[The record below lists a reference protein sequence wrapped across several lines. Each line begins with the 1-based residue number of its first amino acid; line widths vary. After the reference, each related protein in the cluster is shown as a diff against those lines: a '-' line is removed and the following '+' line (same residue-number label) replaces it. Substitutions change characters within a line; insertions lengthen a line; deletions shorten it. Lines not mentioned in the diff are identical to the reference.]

1 MPAVKTLYKVVNN
14 AARLL
19 GTRRLEAWSYAGWL
33 RRWMREDPVMGYW
46 KFAAEYLGTGEIP
59 TGADA

>member
-1 MPAVKTLYKVVNN
+1 MKTLYEVVNK

-19 GTRRLEAWSYAGWL
+19 RARRLEAWSYARWL

-59 TGADA
+59 TEADA

>member
-1 MPAVKTLYKVVNN
+1 MKMLYKVVNK

-19 GTRRLEAWSYAGWL
+19 RMRRLETWSYMRWL
-33 RRWMREDPVMGYW
+33 CWWMREDPVMGYW

-59 TGADA
+59 TEADA

>member
-1 MPAVKTLYKVVNN
+1 MKTLFKAVNR

-19 GTRRLEAWSYAGWL
+19 RMRRLEAWSYMRWL
-33 RRWMREDPVMGYW
+33 RWWMREDSVMGYW

-59 TGADA
+59 TEVNA

>member
-1 MPAVKTLYKVVNN
+1 MKTLYRVVNK

-19 GTRRLEAWSYAGWL
+19 RTRRLETWSYARWL

-46 KFAAEYLGTGEIP
+46 KFADEYLGTGEIQ
-59 TGADA
+59 TEVDA

>member
-1 MPAVKTLYKVVNN
+1 MKTLYRVVNK
-14 AARLL
+14 AARPLR
-19 GTRRLEAWSYAGWL
+19 TRRLEAWPYERWL
-33 RRWMREDPVMGYW
+33 RRRMREDPAMGYW